1 MEFEAPEELGGSGNY
16 LSEAGTYHLAI
27 NHIWEGTGP
36 KGGVIQGFSV
46 GFQVLAGTVE
56 DQEKKELNISF
67 FNPNLNHSEVAQ
79 KISRQQQAAFLI
91 ASGLMKPADLGKRV
105 SIDLNKAIGQQVI
118 ATFEENEYNGNVN
131 LRLRFSDIWHVDD
144 PRTKSFP
151 KDADSI
157 GMLPTYARKG
167 ESYFAPLKA
176 GKKTAAEQPVA
187 SGITQSDLDEL

>member
-1 MEFEAPEELGGSGNY
+1 MEFDAPEELGGSGNY

-27 NHIWEGTGP
+27 NHVWEGTGP

-46 GFQVLAGTVE
+46 GLQVLAGTVE
-56 DQEKKELNISF
+56 DQEKKELNLTF

-79 KISRQQQAAFLI
+79 RIRRQQQAAFLI
-91 ASGLMKPADLGKRV
+91 ASGLMAPADLGKRV

-118 ATFEENEYNGNVN
+118 ATFEENEYNGI
-131 LRLRFSDIWHVDD
+131 LRLRFSDIFHVDD
-144 PRTKSFP
+144 PRAKNFP
-151 KDADSI
+151 KDLDSI
-157 GMLPTYARKG
+157 AMLPTEKRKG

-187 SGITQSDLDEL
+187 SSMTQSDLDEL

>member
-1 MEFEAPEELGGSGNY
+1 MEFDAPEELGGSGNY

-27 NHIWEGTGP
+27 NHVWEGTGP

-46 GFQVLAGTVE
+46 GLQVLAGTVE
-56 DQEKKELNISF
+56 DQEKKELNLTF

-79 KISRQQQAAFLI
+79 RIRRQQQAAFLI
-91 ASGLMKPADLGKRV
+91 ASGLMAPADLGKRV

-118 ATFEENEYNGNVN
+118 ATFEKNEYNGI
-131 LRLRFSDIWHVDD
+131 LRLRFSDIFHVDD
-144 PRTKSFP
+144 PRAKNFP
-151 KDADSI
+151 KDLDSI
-157 GMLPTYARKG
+157 AMLPTEKRKG

-187 SGITQSDLDEL
+187 SSMTQSDLDEL